1 MVTTAFGAPGES
13 EEQTAIR
20 VRKAARALHRHDL
33 GHAYGHVSARLDA
46 DRFLVCPPK
55 PMGLIE
61 AGEPCTVVPV
71 EGPLPDGVL
80 GEVRIHQQIYKRRP
94 EVGGIVRTFVHSVL
108 TLSTMRR
115 TPKVRHGFGA
125 YFRPQAALWDDP
137 MLVRNEDAAIGVAET
152 LGRGRAVVM
161 RGNGLVTCGA
171 SVEEAAVM
179 VFYLDQAAKTELSV
193 LACAANPE
201 VEPVEFTPAQAE
213 ARDVSAGMIFERMW
227 DYLTDGDPE

>member
-1 MVTTAFGAPGES
+1 MSTTSFGAPGEP
-13 EEQTAIR
+13 EDATAVR
-20 VRKAARALHRHDL
+20 VRKAARALPRHDL

-46 DRFLVCPPK
+46 DSFLVCPPK

-61 AGEPCTVVPV
+61 PGEPCTVVPV
-71 EGPLPDGVL
+71 DGPLPDGVL
-80 GEVRIHQQIYKRRP
+80 GEVRMHQQIYKRRP
-94 EVGGIVRTFVHSVL
+94 DVGGVIRTFVHSVL

-137 MLVRNEDAAIGVAET
+137 LLVRNDEAAAGVADT
-152 LGRGRAVVM
+152 LGEGRAVVL
-161 RGNGLVTCGA
+161 RGNGLVACGT

-179 VFYLDQAAKTELSV
+179 VFYLDQAARTELSV
-193 LACAANPE
+193 LACAANPDI
-201 VEPVEFTPAQAE
+201 EPVEFTPEQAE
-213 ARDVSAGMIFERMW
+213 ARDTSSGMIFERMW